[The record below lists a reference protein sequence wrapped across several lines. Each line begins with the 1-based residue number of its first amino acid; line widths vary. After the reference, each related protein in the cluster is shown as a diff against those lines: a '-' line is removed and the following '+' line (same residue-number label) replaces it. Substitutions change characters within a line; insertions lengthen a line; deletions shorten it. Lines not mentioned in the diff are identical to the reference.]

1 MRVIF
6 ISGSDTG
13 IGKTH
18 VTAAVARLLAA
29 PGQRVQLIKA
39 VETGRRPDE
48 PGDAERA
55 RALSGLSTAEPLT
68 LALFSQ
74 PLAPLTAAR
83 LDGESLDLADVLAR
97 WRKLPPADLRVVE
110 GAGGLAVPIDPDG
123 ADWADFARAIEADRV
138 VLAVPDRLGAIN
150 QSRLT
155 VAYARAK
162 GLPCGIWLNEHE
174 PAEETVRASN
184 REGLRACGVPLW
196 GSQRFQATGPE
207 DREASRAFLET

>member
-1 MRVIF
+1 
-6 ISGSDTG
+6 
-13 IGKTH
+13 
-18 VTAAVARLLAA
+18 
-29 PGQRVQLIKA
+29 
-39 VETGRRPDE
+39 
-48 PGDAERA
+48 
-55 RALSGLSTAEPLT
+55 
-68 LALFSQ
+68 
-74 PLAPLTAAR
+74 
-83 LDGESLDLADVLAR
+83 
-97 WRKLPPADLRVVE
+97 VE